1 VGFILKN
8 QGSID
13 SKQRAYKTLRLL
25 ERINIYLLLIFLVWI
40 QMSFY
45 TQPPSGIGGI
55 IRIIGSIGS
64 LVLLLL
70 FLLLYF
76 LRSAWLYLIMSLFY
90 GYVVFCEFAQTL
102 PNKMNFEFFLFSA
115 YFAFY
120 MIVFLVSFRL
130 IRIQKTKNASA
141 E

>member
-1 VGFILKN
+1 MITK
-8 QGSID
+8 I
-13 SKQRAYKTLRLL
+13 KTLRLL
-25 ERINIYLLLIFLVWI
+25 ERINIYLLLIFLVWT

-64 LVLLLL
+64 LVLFLL
-70 FLLLYF
+70 FLALYF

-120 MIVFLVSFRL
+120 MVVFFLSFRVVQS
-130 IRIQKTKNASA
+130 RKSMQRSEK
-141 E
+141 